1 MNKDRSDYV
10 LVWTSK
16 SDLSTSNITY
26 CSLCRVQIQYEGLHC
41 PTRSQ
46 CVDDIASPHAFNNV
60 NHIIIATKDFC
71 KGKQYGCNEKCV
83 SCTITC
89 TYNTVKILV

>member
-1 MNKDRSDYV
+1 MNTNRSDYI
-10 LVWTSK
+10 LIWTSK
-16 SDLSTSNITY
+16 DSPCMNNSY
-26 CSLCRVQIQYEGLHC
+26 CSLCRIQYKGAHC
-41 PTRSQ
+41 PTGSR
-46 CVDDIASPHAFNNV
+46 CTKYIASPHAFNNV

-71 KGKQYGCNEKCV
+71 KGKQYGCNVKCV